1 MHERGVS
8 KSRRQR
14 PFRQSNLLGNSTMVP
29 GAVSAMRV
37 EEDVADSGAETWY
50 EARNHDQKVVIA
62 KCPVH
67 AYVARA
73 GI

>member
-1 MHERGVS
+1 
-8 KSRRQR
+8 
-14 PFRQSNLLGNSTMVP
+14 MVP